1 MWYDVGMTRSGFDF
15 RIKFDPD
22 REVFVLLVKPL
33 VLPLDHGKVD
43 KYDGKAYEAYAVC
56 MSPNLF
62 TACIPDN
69 EIPSGFV
76 AVGDSNLPRG
86 VQLIEMRFVG
96 SKVCFTFQLSDEALL
111 HITPTVYRAWMQSL
125 LQAGVSLD
133 AFARQ

>member
-1 MWYDVGMTRSGFDF
+1 
-15 RIKFDPD
+15 
-22 REVFVLLVKPL
+22 
-33 VLPLDHGKVD
+33 
-43 KYDGKAYEAYAVC
+43 

-69 EIPSGFV
+69 EIPSDFV

-111 HITPTVYRAWMQSL
+111 HITPTVYRAWMQAL
-125 LQAGVSLD
+125 LQAGVSID

>member
-1 MWYDVGMTRSGFDF
+1 MWYDVSMTRSRFDF
-15 RIKFDPD
+15 RIKFDAN
-22 REVFVLLVKPL
+22 REVFVLMVAPE
-33 VLPLDHGKVD
+33 VTSLDGRGVAP
-43 KYDGKAYEAYAVC
+43 KAYEAHAIC

-111 HITPTVYRAWMQSL
+111 HITPTVYRAWMQAL
-125 LQAGVSLD
+125 LQAGVSID

>member
-1 MWYDVGMTRSGFDF
+1 MTRSRFDF
-15 RIKFDPD
+15 RIKFDAN
-22 REVFVLLVKPL
+22 REVFVLTVSPE
-33 VLPLDHGKVD
+33 VTSLDGRGVNP
-43 KYDGKAYEAYAVC
+43 KAYEAYAVC

-86 VQLIEMRFVG
+86 VQLIEMRFVD

-111 HITPTVYRAWMQSL
+111 HITPTVYRAWMQAL
-125 LQAGVSLD
+125 LQAGVSID

>member
-1 MWYDVGMTRSGFDF
+1 MTRSRFDF
-15 RIKFDPD
+15 RIKFDAN
-22 REVFVLLVKPL
+22 REVFVLMVAPE
-33 VLPLDHGKVD
+33 VTSLDGRGVAP
-43 KYDGKAYEAYAVC
+43 KAYEAHAIC

-111 HITPTVYRAWMQSL
+111 HITPTVYRAWMQAL
-125 LQAGVSLD
+125 LQAGVSID